1 MPVGAPPLEPDYVEP
16 EVISWWQKPLR
27 WLQVKWLQYEIFTA
41 ATICDCK
48 ARTCNTFSNTPLA
61 PGYIQM
67 GSYELMPAADIQ
79 LALDYR
85 HHAVCLSQRFLWGQ
99 YQ

>member
-41 ATICDCK
+41 ATICDWWEKLCINVIVLLTISLLL
-48 ARTCNTFSNTPLA
+48 RFVIQQGQNLQHLLEHPIGPWIYSN
-61 PGYIQM
+61 G
-67 GSYELMPAADIQ
+67 EL
-79 LALDYR
+79 
-85 HHAVCLSQRFLWGQ
+85 
-99 YQ
+99 